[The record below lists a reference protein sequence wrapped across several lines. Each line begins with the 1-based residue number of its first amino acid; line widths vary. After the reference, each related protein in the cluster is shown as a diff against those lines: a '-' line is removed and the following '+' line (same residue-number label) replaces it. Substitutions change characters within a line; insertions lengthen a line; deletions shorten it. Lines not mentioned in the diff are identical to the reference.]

1 MNKLTRNAVTVTTFA
16 ARGVRR
22 QLIFHL
28 KSEIDHQRLENTW
41 LYVVTLH
48 ALRQSTSI
56 MRNNARNVK
65 DKGRTDKGDIED
77 KHREKKFDKKK
88 YRLQKYSNKYKI
100 NQWEE
105 RRKKAVLREYYKELK
120 KDQQNS
126 AGTSSNLSNTS
137 KNVNETSKLKKSN
150 AFFKAKRE
158 YQREQEEK
166 KNRLENAI
174 RIKAEREKA
183 LKKYREKKL
192 QNYKVLS
199 KKTKKG
205 QPVMKGRIEM
215 LLEKIQ
221 QIT

>member
-1 MNKLTRNAVTVTTFA
+1 
-16 ARGVRR
+16 
-22 QLIFHL
+22 
-28 KSEIDHQRLENTW
+28 
-41 LYVVTLH
+41 
-48 ALRQSTSI
+48 

-65 DKGRTDKGDIED
+65 DKGRTDKDDIED

-137 KNVNETSKLKKSN
+137 KNANETSKLKKSN
-150 AFFKAKRE
+150 IFFKTKRE
-158 YQREQEEK
+158 YQRKQEEK
-166 KNRLENAI
+166 KNRLENTI
-174 RIKAEREKA
+174 RIKEEREEA
-183 LKKYREKKL
+183 LRKYREKKL
-192 QNYKVLS
+192 QNFKVLS

-221 QIT
+221 QMT

>member
-1 MNKLTRNAVTVTTFA
+1 
-16 ARGVRR
+16 
-22 QLIFHL
+22 LINLF
-28 KSEIDHQRLENTW
+28 T
-41 LYVVTLH
+41 YV
-48 ALRQSTSI
+48 
-56 MRNNARNVK
+56 N
-65 DKGRTDKGDIED
+65 
-77 KHREKKFDKKK
+77 
-88 YRLQKYSNKYKI
+88 
-100 NQWEE
+100 
-105 RRKKAVLREYYKELK
+105 
-120 KDQQNS
+120 
-126 AGTSSNLSNTS
+126 
-137 KNVNETSKLKKSN
+137 SKLKKSS

-158 YQREQEEK
+158 YRRKQEEK

-174 RIKAEREKA
+174 RVKAEREEA